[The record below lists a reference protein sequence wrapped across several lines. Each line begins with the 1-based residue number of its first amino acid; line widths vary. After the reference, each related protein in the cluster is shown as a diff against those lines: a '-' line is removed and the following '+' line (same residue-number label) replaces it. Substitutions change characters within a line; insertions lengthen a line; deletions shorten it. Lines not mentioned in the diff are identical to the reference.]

1 MQPQQVHKVED
12 KAFRFCAQV
21 GDEIKNLKVKTW
33 KEILATQPCPNDKWG
48 KQ

>member
-21 GDEIKNLKVKTW
+21 GDEIKTW
-33 KEILATQPCPNDKWG
+33 KKNLEIKILATQPCPNDKWG
-48 KQ
+48 K

>member
-21 GDEIKNLKVKTW
+21 GDEIKTW
-33 KEILATQPCPNDKWG
+33 KEILATQLCPNDKWG